1 MRFHDLVAT
10 SRRVAATPARLGKIE
25 HLASCLRAMTLDEVE
40 IGVSYLGGSVR
51 QRRVGLGPAAVQS
64 ASTGAAAEPTLD
76 VRDVDEA
83 FARIAELRG
92 PGSTSERQRTLGA
105 LFACATAEEQEFLG
119 RLVIGELRQGALEGV
134 LAEAIARAAG
144 VSATAVRRALML
156 AGDPGVVARAA
167 LAEGDAGLARFG
179 LELFR
184 PLQPMLAETAED
196 AAEAMTRLGRA
207 ALEYKIDGARVQVH
221 RDGDDVRVFTRR
233 LNDVTAAVPEIV
245 AAVRTLPIRRI
256 VLDGEVVALRSDGR
270 PEPFQV
276 TMRRFGRKLDV
287 EALRAELPLTPFF
300 FDLMSLDGDDLFD
313 APARAGHPCHGRAD
327 RLAPV
332 SRAGPLV

>member
-1 MRFHDLVAT
+1 MLLQDLVAT
-10 SRRVAATPARLGKIE
+10 SRRVASTPARLAKIE
-25 HLASCLRAMTLDEVE
+25 HLATTLRALGLGEVE
-40 IGVSYLGGSVR
+40 VGVSYLSGSLR
-51 QRRVGLGPAAVQS
+51 QRRLGIGMAAL
-64 ASTGAAAEPTLD
+64 ASVRGEAAREPTLTLAE
-76 VRDVDEA
+76 VDRA
-83 FARIAELRG
+83 FEEIAGLSGSGSSTARKRI
-92 PGSTSERQRTLGA
+92 LGA
-105 LFACATAEEQEFLG
+105 LFARATADEQEFLA

-221 RDGDDVRVFTRR
+221 RDGV
-233 LNDVTAAVPEIV
+233 
-245 AAVRTLPIRRI
+245 
-256 VLDGEVVALRSDGR
+256 
-270 PEPFQV
+270 
-276 TMRRFGRKLDV
+276 
-287 EALRAELPLTPFF
+287 
-300 FDLMSLDGDDLFD
+300 
-313 APARAGHPCHGRAD
+313 
-327 RLAPV
+327 
-332 SRAGPLV
+332 